1 MNDEVVMKIE
11 IGKKI
16 FGDKTIFSNLKL
28 LISKGEIVSIFGP
41 SGCGKTT
48 LLRMISGL
56 ESAHDNEI
64 IFDEKSTGNIGF
76 IFQKPVL
83 YPHLNVGKNI
93 LLGVNKKLSKQ
104 EKIATIESSLELVN
118 LSGYAERKVTTL
130 SGGEAQRV
138 VLARALLAEPM
149 LLLLDEPFSSL
160 DLHSRRKLAN
170 EVKEILKEKG
180 VAAIHVSHDYE
191 EASIISDRILNW
203 DEICTPNNASNNN
216 ERVQSIHE

>member
-1 MNDEVVMKIE
+1 MNDEVIVKIE
-11 IGKKI
+11 IGKKD
-16 FGDKTIFSNLKL
+16 FGDKTIFSNLEL
-28 LISKGEIVSIFGP
+28 SISKGEIVSLLGA

-56 ESAHDNEI
+56 ESVNDNEI
-64 IFDEKSTGNIGF
+64 IFDEKSAGNIGF

-160 DLHSRRKLAN
+160 DLDSRRKLAN
-170 EVKEILKEKG
+170 EVKEILKVKG
-180 VAAIHVSHDYE
+180 VAAIHVSHDIE

-203 DEICTPNNASNNN
+203 NEICTPNNASNNN
-216 ERVQSIHE
+216 EHVQSIHE

>member
-1 MNDEVVMKIE
+1 MNDEVIVKIE
-11 IGKKI
+11 IGKKS
-16 FGDKTIFSNLKL
+16 FGEKTIFSNLKL
-28 LISKGEIVSIFGP
+28 SISKGEIVSIFGS

-56 ESAHDNEI
+56 ENAHDDEI
-64 IFDEKSTGNIGF
+64 IFDENTGNIGF

-160 DLHSRRKLAN
+160 DLDSRRKLAN
-170 EVKEILKEKG
+170 DVKEILKAKG
-180 VAAIHVSHDYE
+180 VAAIHVSHDIE

-216 ERVQSIHE
+216 EHVQSIHE